1 MNKKLID
8 NIKESYQKSYKEY
21 EYRKQLNSEMNGL
34 DKLGLMFG
42 MYFYYDIPVFENDL
56 IELVNKHKLNYT
68 DDDKCRLY
76 KMSAFINNDY
86 NFISEK
92 MEYKECNGKI
102 ISKRVPNKDSGEF
115 KSNLNKFFKHFL
127 KEHKPD
133 GIKNIIMYKS
143 KHWDGRDKLNIET
156 LLKK

>member
-8 NIKESYQKSYKEY
+8 NIKESYQK
-21 EYRKQLNSEMNGL
+21 
-34 DKLGLMFG
+34 
-42 MYFYYDIPVFENDL
+42 
-56 IELVNKHKLNYT
+56 
-68 DDDKCRLY
+68 
-76 KMSAFINNDY
+76 
-86 NFISEK
+86 
-92 MEYKECNGKI
+92 
-102 ISKRVPNKDSGEF
+102 SGEF